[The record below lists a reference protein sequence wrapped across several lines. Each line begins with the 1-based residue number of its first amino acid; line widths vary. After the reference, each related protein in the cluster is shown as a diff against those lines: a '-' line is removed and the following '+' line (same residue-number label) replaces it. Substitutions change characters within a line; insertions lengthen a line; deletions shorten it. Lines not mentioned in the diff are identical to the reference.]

1 MSKSDNIKRA
11 KLLCKQKKARE
22 KQVSYRDQLERDKQ
36 FLRDMATKDN
46 VKVVE
51 RDLQGGKEKISTMVL
66 EMIKPILF
74 TAIDEEDARGIV
86 AMGVI
91 AWNCGIIKQTLG
103 EEKLQEALEEF
114 KTKEFSSERKLLDE
128 YIKTKC
134 NHYGKYK
141 DFITDFRLSF
151 ERDGKMNF
159 SVITGI
165 FEDKV

>member
-1 MSKSDNIKRA
+1 MSKSDNVKRA

-22 KQVSYRDQLERDKQ
+22 KQVSLRDQLERDKQ

-46 VKVVE
+46 VRVVD
-51 RDLQGGKEKISTMVL
+51 RDLQGGKEKISTKVL

-74 TAIDEEDARGIV
+74 TALDEEDARGIV
-86 AMGVI
+86 SMGVI

-128 YIKTKC
+128 YIKKKC
-134 NHYGKYK
+134 NQYGKYK
-141 DFITDFRLSF
+141 DFILDFRLSF

-159 SVITGI
+159 SVITDI